1 MSAITLATLDDRV
14 QRKLRNL
21 VNSPLDQTTR
31 VASYND
37 VIAFLQSKSNWN
49 FTKRVATFE
58 YLNKEVDYS
67 LVNAL
72 LITDFKQIKDLRF
85 INDSDASHTKE
96 FEEVD
101 GNRFSVAEGQGRSNN
116 EFCFEDRDGD
126 KILRIL
132 SDLGRGD
139 TIADDMT
146 DLTTGRT
153 WASDTTNSDATT
165 LAADTTRPKVGS
177 GCLKFDITVSQSANN
192 RAVIYTSTSLTTAL
206 DLSDIL
212 NKGHARLWLGLHS
225 LTAAQLAL
233 ITSVQFI
240 WGSESG
246 VTPATRAHY
255 WSRTATTTA
264 TGGTFKATYN
274 RMTFDWAS
282 ATKTGSPDE
291 AAIKYFEIVI
301 NFSSSMTNATN
312 IRVDQIKFFDPK
324 EMELVYYSSNF
335 VSLSGVWQ
343 ENFTTSTVNTNEQL
357 LMDNRHLRLFEN
369 LALRELFPM
378 KEKNEVHYLR
388 VVEEIKAELPV
399 AILLDGNPITREESE
414 FQVEGNSRGRD
425 DGANSSQW

>member
-1 MSAITLATLDDRV
+1 MSTISLAPLDDRV

-37 VIAFLQSKSNWN
+37 VIAFLQSHANWN

-67 LVNAL
+67 LSNAL

-85 INDSDASHTKE
+85 VNDSEASHTKE
-96 FEEVD
+96 FEEID
-101 GNRFSVAEGQGRSNN
+101 GNRLSIAEGQARYNN
-116 EFCFEDRDGD
+116 EFCFEDRDND

-132 SDLGRGD
+132 SNLSRGD
-139 TIADDMT
+139 TIADEMS

-177 GCLKFDITVSQSANN
+177 GCLKFNITVAQSANN

-240 WGSESG
+240 WGSDSG
-246 VTPATRAHY
+246 VTPATRANY

-264 TGGTFKATYN
+264 TGGAFKATYN
-274 RMTFDWAS
+274 RMTFDWAN
-282 ATKTGSPDE
+282 ATKTGSPAE
-291 AAIKYFEIVI
+291 AAIKYFEVVL
-301 NFSSSMTNATN
+301 NFSSTMTDATN

-357 LMDNRHLRLFEN
+357 LMDTRHLRLFEC

-378 KEKNEVHYLR
+378 KERSNNDYLR
-388 VVEEIKAELPV
+388 ITEEIRTELPL
-399 AILLDGNPITREESE
+399 AILLDGNPIVREESE
-414 FQVEGNSRGRD
+414 FQVDGTSSGRSD
-425 DGANSSQW
+425 TTGSHW